1 MAQGNKGRTQQQSK
15 AVLAAAHD
23 SGRQT
28 REWTSPTKPST
39 RRGRSKGGEGIGRGS
54 RKVTKPDAAGEQ
66 KVQTC
71 MQALLEFLGMVP
83 ELTEAMQE
91 DAPGSVLAGCE
102 RDCKHLAFKAL
113 TFLQQVDSTNCQFVV
128 NSILGFNVFCQP

>member
-1 MAQGNKGRTQQQSK
+1 
-15 AVLAAAHD
+15 
-23 SGRQT
+23 
-28 REWTSPTKPST
+28 
-39 RRGRSKGGEGIGRGS
+39 
-54 RKVTKPDAAGEQ
+54 
-66 KVQTC
+66 

-113 TFLQQVDSTNCQFVV
+113 TFLQQVAIHELTSYCDLIARLQDVLVNCYLWFQHRVGL
-128 NSILGFNVFCQP
+128 NTKDGNGSCSHL